1 MNGGFKYLYEPLT
14 LIVLV
19 VMRCLSVV
27 VHRDVKPGTFKLRLS
42 RQTSN
47 IEDYQ
52 EKICSYLDL
61 ELIFAL

>member
-47 IEDYQ
+47 IEDY
-52 EKICSYLDL
+52 
-61 ELIFAL
+61 